1 MQAWT
6 RKAIEAIDCHP
17 RTGWY
22 IAVIVTINL
31 LFQLFDVKL

>member
-1 MQAWT
+1 MRQWAQ
-6 RKAIEAIDCHP
+6 RIIEVVDQHP

-31 LFQLFDVKL
+31 LLTILDLRM